1 MYFVSTWAAFGC
13 SLFWL
18 NRMHGRRVFY
28 AIPAWEEGVLWR
40 KTLPFSPEGDSLSV
54 SVNWKACV
62 LFACGFVGG
71 IFSAIAGRWGRRTSE
86 GLTTN
91 YFALPTSSAVAVAML
106 SLFST
111 RR

>member
-1 MYFVSTWAAFGC
+1 MYFVSTWAAFGF

-18 NRMHGRRVFY
+18 NRMHGWRVFY

-71 IFSAIAGRWGRRTSE
+71 IFSAISGR
-86 GLTTN
+86 
-91 YFALPTSSAVAVAML
+91 
-106 SLFST
+106 
-111 RR
+111 